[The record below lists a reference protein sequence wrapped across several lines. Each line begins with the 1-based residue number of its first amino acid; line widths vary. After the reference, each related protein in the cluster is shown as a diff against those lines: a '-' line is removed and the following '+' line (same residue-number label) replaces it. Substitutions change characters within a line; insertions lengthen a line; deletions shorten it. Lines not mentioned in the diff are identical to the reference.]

1 LCVCRS
7 ARVGNAA
14 VSAQENAVDFS
25 WDSVARL
32 RYAACTELSQL
43 PRSSHMQTPAV
54 PANESSRIAALHALN
69 ILDTAP
75 EERFDRLTRIAKRVF
90 NVPYSTISMIDDER
104 QWFKS
109 IQGLSL
115 CQTSRDISFCAH
127 AILFDEILYVENALK
142 DERFHDNPVVV
153 GDPKI
158 RFYAGCSLN
167 MNGFKMGTFCVFDRK
182 PRAFSAEDRQLLK
195 DLASLAEQE
204 LAVPESTISH

>member
-1 LCVCRS
+1 
-7 ARVGNAA
+7 
-14 VSAQENAVDFS
+14 
-25 WDSVARL
+25 
-32 RYAACTELSQL
+32 
-43 PRSSHMQTPAV
+43 MQTPAL

-75 EERFDRLTRIAKRVF
+75 EERYDRLTRLAKRVF
-90 NVPYSTISMIDDER
+90 NVPYSTISMIDDQR

-115 CQTSRDISFCAH
+115 CQTTRDISFCAH

-167 MNGFKMGTFCVFDRK
+167 VSGFKMGTFCVFDKK
-182 PRAFSAEDRQLLK
+182 PRPFSAEDRQLLK
-195 DLASLAEQE
+195 DLAALAEQE
-204 LAVPESTISH
+204 LAMPGAAISN

>member
-1 LCVCRS
+1 
-7 ARVGNAA
+7 
-14 VSAQENAVDFS
+14 
-25 WDSVARL
+25 
-32 RYAACTELSQL
+32 
-43 PRSSHMQTPAV
+43 MQTPAI
-54 PANESSRIAALHALN
+54 PANEPSRIAALHALN

-75 EERFDRLTRIAKRVF
+75 EERFDRLTRLAKRVF
-90 NVPYSTISMIDDER
+90 NVPYSTISMIDDQR

-142 DERFHDNPVVV
+142 DERFHDNPVVT

-167 MNGFKMGTFCVFDRK
+167 VNGFKMGTFCVFDKK
-182 PRAFSAEDRQLLK
+182 PRAFTAEDRQLLK
-195 DLASLAEQE
+195 DLAALAEQE
-204 LAVPESTISH
+204 LAIPESSRAN